1 MRNKIIPY
9 NPNLKSR
16 ARKLRKDST
25 LSEILLWKQIKK
37 KRLGFE
43 FHRQLPIDNYI
54 VDFYCHE
61 LKLAIEIDGDSH
73 DHNGEYDIKRQK
85 KLEKLGV
92 EFIRFNDKFIKKD
105 LDGVLKLLK
114 YKIES
119 IEKTSP

>member
-9 NPNLKSR
+9 NSNLKQR

-37 KRLGFE
+37 KNLGFE
-43 FHRQLPIDNYI
+43 FHRQLPIGNYI

-73 DHNGEYDIKRQK
+73 DFNGEYDIKRQK
-85 KLEKLGV
+85 SLEKLGV
-92 EFIRFNDKFIKKD
+92 NFIRFNDKFIKKD

>member
-1 MRNKIIPY
+1 MEAN
-9 NPNLKSR
+9 
-16 ARKLRKDST
+16 
-25 LSEILLWKQIKK
+25 KK
-37 KRLGFE
+37 KSLGFE

-61 LKLAIEIDGDSH
+61 LKLAIEVDGDSH
-73 DHNGEYDIKRQK
+73 NFKGGYDIKRQK
-85 KLEKLGV
+85 RLEKLGV
-92 EFIRFNDKFIKKD
+92 KFIRFNDKFIKKD